1 MKKMLLAATVAALF
15 TLPALAEDTPGLN
28 TDKAPPP
35 PHKLDDGYRGIEDA
49 RTMNVKQAL
58 DMHDGGSVSLRGHLT
73 AKKGNDMY
81 TFRDKTGE
89 VDVYIPMAVFDG
101 REIDSDQL
109 VGISGSLDKKQKPA
123 QIKVHRLQKE

>member
-15 TLPALAEDTPGLN
+15 TLPALAEDSPGLN

-58 DMHDGGSVSLRGHLT
+58 ELHDGGSVSLRGNLI
-73 AKKGNDMY
+73 AKKGNDIY

-89 VDVYIPMAVFDG
+89 VDVYIPMAVFAERDV
-101 REIDSDQL
+101 SPDQL

-123 QIKVHRLQKE
+123 RIKVHHFQKE